1 MKFMYIQEPLKGQ
14 GNRILDERQNLED
27 LGWPSRAIA
36 EWYRVPSLQ
45 TRLFMICSV
54 QISFGTSVM
63 SGIVG
68 NDFMSDRLFFAT
80 VPDSDTASRIYR
92 LAGIL
97 KRARKFEGEL
107 IGPERLHVTLFFL
120 DRWRGLRE
128 HIVRTACEAAAE
140 VRMKPFEVSFDRTS
154 SFRGKPDNHPF
165 VLLGDNGL
173 SRLRSF
179 RQTLGAAMMRS
190 GLRQLVNTDF
200 TPHVTLLYDMR
211 NVEEQPIEPIFWT
224 VSEFLLI
231 HSMRG
236 HAHLA
241 RWPLRD

>member
-1 MKFMYIQEPLKGQ
+1 
-14 GNRILDERQNLED
+14 
-27 LGWPSRAIA
+27 
-36 EWYRVPSLQ
+36 
-45 TRLFMICSV
+45 
-54 QISFGTSVM
+54 M

-68 NDFMSDRLFFAT
+68 NDFMPDRLFFAT
-80 VPDSDTASRIYR
+80 VPDSDTAARIYR

-107 IGPERLHVTLFFL
+107 VGPERLHVTLFFL

-128 HIVRTACEAAAE
+128 HIVRTACEAAAK

-154 SFRGKPDNHPF
+154 SFRGKPGNHPF

-231 HSMRG
+231 HSMCG
-236 HAHLA
+236 HVHLA
-241 RWPLRD
+241 RWPLRG